1 MEIDFGRFL
10 IGLGNTVLWSAVA
23 ILIVIAVFEIL
34 NRRYNLM
41 SEIFHENSTA
51 AALFAGSFVLGIFY
65 TVVQIVIH

>member
-1 MEIDFGRFL
+1 MEIDFGRFV

-23 ILIVIAVFEIL
+23 VVIVILVFEL
-34 NRRYNLM
+34 LDRRYKLM
-41 SEIFHENSTA
+41 SEIFRENSTA